1 MCGCVLSFDSEGP
14 TQLGVGETVDDSA
27 RIDLSEFYVDTET
40 QLDQPI
46 AIPSANMALQK
57 SPASLKTV
65 SESSDDEDNILV
77 TLAGYCTQYPSTGY
91 TSSTHFTF

>member
-1 MCGCVLSFDSEGP
+1 LLILRPKKTGTTGVLVVPCSLSRGKQQVTVKETQEVDSEGP

-46 AIPSANMALQK
+46 AIDNQN
-57 SPASLKTV
+57 
-65 SESSDDEDNILV
+65 DELSRG
-77 TLAGYCTQYPSTGY
+77 L
-91 TSSTHFTF
+91 